1 MAGSARRMLTNA
13 RPLPLSVY
21 IGAVPR
27 YGVLATLTAVCGR
40 WQERARSR
48 RELARLS
55 EHDLCDIGMS
65 CDAVA
70 REIAKPFWRG

>member
-21 IGAVPR
+21 LGAVPS
-27 YGVLATLTAVCGR
+27 YGVPARLTAVWGI
-40 WQERARSR
+40 WQERISAR

-55 EHDLCDIGMS
+55 DHNLRDIGMS

-70 REIAKPFWRG
+70 REVSKPFWRG